1 MSDLSAYKQVE
12 ATEVHCTDCG
22 KPYSHHPATVDATV
36 FDTPDE
42 AREYINRTSL
52 WAAGVKKVICGG
64 CLTQY
69 TRHGSAY
76 VKDMREQLRNE
87 RP

>member
-1 MSDLSAYKQVE
+1 MSDQSAYKQVK

-42 AREYINRTSL
+42 ARAYINRTSL
-52 WAAGVKKVICGG
+52 WAAGVKRVICGA
-64 CLTQY
+64 CLTHY
-69 TRHGSAY
+69 TMHKSAHLR
-76 VKDMREQLRNE
+76 DIREQLRNE
-87 RP
+87 